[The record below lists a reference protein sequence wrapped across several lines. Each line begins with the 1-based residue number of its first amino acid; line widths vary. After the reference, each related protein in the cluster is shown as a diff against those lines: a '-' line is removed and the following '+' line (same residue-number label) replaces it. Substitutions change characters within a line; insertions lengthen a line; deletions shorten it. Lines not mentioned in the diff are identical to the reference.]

1 MNGGESLS
9 PLIGA
14 LRTLR
19 AEVAEA
25 VFPAP
30 LPSAEGARATAR
42 AVAAQV
48 DDHLLPRLEHLDAP
62 LLVVVGGP
70 TGAGKSTLI
79 NSLIRAPASPTGVVR
94 PTTRSPVLLCNP
106 ADSAWFR
113 SHRVLP
119 RHRRTSGPATEPDQ
133 LHLITAP
140 ALPTGCAF
148 IDTPDID
155 SVVLAH
161 HEAAAALL
169 NAADLWLFVTTA
181 ARYADAVPW
190 DLLQVARDR
199 GAVIALALN
208 RTTPGAEAAVT
219 AHLTEMLK
227 ERGLEGTPLFVLPET
242 RPDGHGLLPDSATEQ
257 LRTWFDTL
265 TADPDT
271 RRRVV
276 RQTLAGALA
285 ALPSEVARIAAA
297 VDDQV
302 AAAENLAEQV
312 GVAYGAARAAV
323 ERAIEDGTLAQGEVL
338 ARWQAFAGSAEF
350 RLGSSPAGRLRQR
363 WRSLLAGR
371 RRAGWHLVTAVETAV
386 AALVRSAVINA
397 SEQAHRSWQADVA
410 GAALLAPEA
419 GPDLSAPAATAVRPD
434 SSEDQVG
441 RVVRQWRRDM
451 RDLVRHEVAPAG
463 ASHPSAVNAVLAA
476 VLVAAI
482 APEVVPPTAQ
492 VPAALVERAR
502 EELLDR
508 VRVLLD
514 QEAARYLDRVADV
527 LTDGRQGQRLREA
540 AAEVE
545 KATVVLREATGGP
558 ATRRAV
564 ATPTSSPAGRGAP
577 TATPSPA
584 SREAPKVTPA
594 SGNRDAPKL
603 AAALGGRKTP
613 AAAPAA
619 GGREAPEAAPASNRR
634 KTPDATETPVA
645 VEAARAGDTTRP
657 VEAAS

>member
-1 MNGGESLS
+1 MNAGESLS
-9 PLIGA
+9 PLVGA

-48 DDHLLPRLEHLDAP
+48 DDHLLPRLEHLEAP

-106 ADSAWFR
+106 ADAAWFR
-113 SHRVLP
+113 SDRVLP

-140 ALPTGCAF
+140 ALPAGCAF

-155 SVVLAH
+155 SVVLANH
-161 HEAAAALL
+161 ATAAELL
-169 NAADLWLFVTTA
+169 TAADLWLFVTTA
-181 ARYADAVPW
+181 VRYADAVPW

-199 GAVIALALN
+199 GAVIAVALN
-208 RTTPGAEAAVT
+208 RTTPGAEAAIA
-219 AHLTEMLK
+219 AHLTEMLR

-242 RPDGHGLLPDSATEQ
+242 RPDGHGLLPDTAVQQ

-265 TADPDT
+265 TGAPET
-271 RRRVV
+271 RRAVV
-276 RQTLAGALA
+276 WQTLAGALA
-285 ALPSEVARIAAA
+285 ALPSAVARIAAA

-323 ERAIEDGTLAQGEVL
+323 ERAVEGGTLAQGEVL
-338 ARWQAFAGSAEF
+338 ARWQAFAGSPEF
-350 RLGSSPAGRLRQR
+350 RLGSSPAGWLGQR

-371 RRAGWHLVTAVETAV
+371 RRAGWHLLSAVETAV
-386 AALVRSAVINA
+386 AALVRSAVVNA
-397 SEQAHRSWQADVA
+397 SEQTHRSWRADVA
-410 GAALLAPEA
+410 GAALLAPDT
-419 GPDLSAPAATAVRPD
+419 GPDLSVPVATAVRPGT
-434 SSEDQVG
+434 SEDQVG
-441 RVVRQWRRDM
+441 RLVRQWRRDI
-451 RDLVRHEVAPAG
+451 RDLIRHEVAAAG
-463 ASHPSAVNAVLAA
+463 APHPSMVNAALAT

-482 APEVVPPTAQ
+482 APGVVPATGQ
-492 VPAALVERAR
+492 VSALAERAR

-527 LTDGRQGQRLREA
+527 LTDGGQGQRLREA

-545 KATVVLREATGGP
+545 KAAAALARETAGSGGARGGGETPDVSRARRGGP
-558 ATRRAV
+558 APRA
-564 ATPTSSPAGRGAP
+564 AQAP
-577 TATPSPA
+577 
-584 SREAPKVTPA
+584 
-594 SGNRDAPKL
+594 G
-603 AAALGGRKTP
+603 GGRVPQARTP
-613 AAAPAA
+613 G
-619 GGREAPEAAPASNRR
+619 GGRAPQAAQAPGGGE
-634 KTPDATETPVA
+634 TPDAVETPVT
-645 VEAARAGDTTRP
+645 VQTGTGDTTQP
-657 VEAAS
+657 VEAAP